1 MGNSNNSSD
10 DFTLD
15 SSNPYAKFVGLKY
28 SESLFEYCMNK
39 DYFTKDTL
47 YNFLMSS
54 PDFTPSML
62 KLKKNELAQY
72 AAIVLNNKSLLES
85 WYKNLSDDDKN
96 FLYEITRLGYIGTA
110 YAQKKFNFTLKKSA
124 YSYSWYN
131 AIDYESSEYPIS
143 YFCNYSEYIITI
155 KPAIRQ
161 ILLISIDEL
170 NVKNQFITDDE
181 FTQSPFFLSEENGLE
196 FFRNLP
202 SILETLRSVDFFERP
217 VNKPIL
223 KKQRDTIISFT
234 DITPLALA
242 AELIT
247 NYQYDKKYAEEIQNL
262 RIDIFLKF
270 LSCSYM
276 DPNDYYD
283 LPEFNDYE
291 VEPKVFFKN
300 LLDKFFRDY
309 NIFFESSF
317 LFPHVKFRNK
327 NQHVY
332 NMGKIKREKKY
343 EILRFFKDWKYDTA
357 VSFEE
362 LLQSDIPFFL
372 YASTDMYIEVELS
385 KRDDRYN
392 DYGVIPIKPHNSYA
406 MYFIPVFHNMLLVF
420 ACLGFF
426 EISWKPSEIELD
438 EPNVYPFGKI
448 EYIKMT
454 SLGRYVFGIDE
465 ELTISETKKVAPI
478 VLDTKMEIIHCPSEN
493 RFAERTL
500 NEICE
505 KLSPEVFCFSK
516 DKFLKKAKSEKK
528 INAYFDILENLSEK
542 KLPDFWEKLKENILS
557 SVCSLTYD
565 DSWIIVDL
573 PMENKRLI
581 KSIEEFI
588 FYNPGK
594 VLKVQGGKIAVKN
607 KNLDYFKEYLKR
619 NGFVLD

>member
-1 MGNSNNSSD
+1 
-10 DFTLD
+10 
-15 SSNPYAKFVGLKY
+15 
-28 SESLFEYCMNK
+28 
-39 DYFTKDTL
+39 
-47 YNFLMSS
+47 
-54 PDFTPSML
+54 
-62 KLKKNELAQY
+62 
-72 AAIVLNNKSLLES
+72 
-85 WYKNLSDDDKN
+85 
-96 FLYEITRLGYIGTA
+96 
-110 YAQKKFNFTLKKSA
+110 
-124 YSYSWYN
+124 
-131 AIDYESSEYPIS
+131 
-143 YFCNYSEYIITI
+143 
-155 KPAIRQ
+155 
-161 ILLISIDEL
+161 
-170 NVKNQFITDDE
+170 
-181 FTQSPFFLSEENGLE
+181 
-196 FFRNLP
+196 
-202 SILETLRSVDFFERP
+202 
-217 VNKPIL
+217 
-223 KKQRDTIISFT
+223 
-234 DITPLALA
+234 
-242 AELIT
+242 
-247 NYQYDKKYAEEIQNL
+247 
-262 RIDIFLKF
+262 
-270 LSCSYM
+270 
-276 DPNDYYD
+276 
-283 LPEFNDYE
+283 
-291 VEPKVFFKN
+291 
-300 LLDKFFRDY
+300 
-309 NIFFESSF
+309 
-317 LFPHVKFRNK
+317 
-327 NQHVY
+327 
-332 NMGKIKREKKY
+332 
-343 EILRFFKDWKYDTA
+343 
-357 VSFEE
+357 
-362 LLQSDIPFFL
+362 
-372 YASTDMYIEVELS
+372 MYIEVELS
-385 KRDDRYN
+385 KQDGHYN
-392 DYGVIPIKPHNSYA
+392 NYGVIPFSSYNSFA

-557 SVCSLTYD
+557 TVCSLTYD